1 MAFEWSRKSF
11 LIGLF
16 ALLEG
21 AQPGQLYA
29 SELPPSTQPAF
40 GSSVASSLQPDRPD
54 EWAVTILGGWLNE
67 ANFSGILISP
77 WTSSFDDTQ
86 MVSGTVSKRVYE
98 FDQDSLVGR
107 YWFVDLEVGAGQRL
121 GNSKATEVWTAL
133 YFKYD
138 GFPWSD
144 KIYMT
149 AGVSTGVNYASS
161 ISDLEVSK
169 SGNDTGTKLLHYF
182 SPEITFADPENKNTE
197 VVARLHHRSGVF
209 GLFDGVSG
217 GSTFFSVGIRQHF

>member
-16 ALLEG
+16 TLLEG
-21 AQPGQLYA
+21 AQPGHLSA

-40 GSSVASSLQPDRPD
+40 GASVASSLQPDRPD

-67 ANFSGILISP
+67 ANFSGILVSP

-121 GNSKATEVWTAL
+121 GIQRRLKFGPRST
-133 YFKYD
+133 
-138 GFPWSD
+138 SS
-144 KIYMT
+144 MT
-149 AGVSTGVNYASS
+149 VSRGP
-161 ISDLEVSK
+161 I
-169 SGNDTGTKLLHYF
+169 
-182 SPEITFADPENKNTE
+182 
-197 VVARLHHRSGVF
+197 RS
-209 GLFDGVSG
+209 
-217 GSTFFSVGIRQHF
+217 T